1 MNCYILIYIIAK
13 LVSDWQ
19 IGITQLTLKCKFD
32 ILATMEILMR
42 VLNLQISNTPSITFL
57 TKLDTFPSCTQ
68 IFPFCIMWYFVC
80 CLNFILKRKALARR
94 QGVLYMAEFSSIQ
107 RRAEGGQA
115 RPQMGS
121 V

>member
-19 IGITQLTLKCKFD
+19 IGITQLTIKCKFD
-32 ILATMEILMR
+32 ILATMEILMNA
-42 VLNLQISNTPSITFL
+42 LHLQISNTFSITFL
-57 TKLDTFPSCTQ
+57 TKLDTFPSCTHL
-68 IFPFCIMWYFVC
+68 VC
-80 CLNFILKRKALARR
+80 CLNFILKGKALARR